1 MRRIVDIVTRVI
13 YVLLG
18 TYHLLAGI
26 VVILLGTGVLPVQVH
41 DLIFEVGQN
50 NPKTLHLIQ
59 EIGTLWVLVGILLF
73 WFAWHLS
80 NRFHWAMTFY
90 LSLDAFVHWFNA
102 YGQFEHK
109 PRALINAIP
118 FLLFLVLG
126 LLRGYSK

>member
-1 MRRIVDIVTRVI
+1 MKRIVDIVTRVI

-26 VVILLGTGVLPVQVH
+26 AVILLGTGLLPVWVH
-41 DLIFEVGQN
+41 DLISEAGQN

-59 EIGTLWVLVGILLF
+59 EIGTLWVLVGMLLF

-80 NRFHWAMTFY
+80 TRFHWAMTFY
-90 LSLDAFVHWFNA
+90 LSLDAFVHWFDA
-102 YGQFEHK
+102 YGKFEPK

-126 LLRGYSK
+126 LLRRYSK